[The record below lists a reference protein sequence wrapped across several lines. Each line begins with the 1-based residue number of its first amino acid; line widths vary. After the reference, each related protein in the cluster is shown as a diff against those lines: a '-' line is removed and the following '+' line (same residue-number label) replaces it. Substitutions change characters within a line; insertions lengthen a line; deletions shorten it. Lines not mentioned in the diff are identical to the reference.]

1 MDRQPLI
8 SIIVPVYNVEKYVG
22 KCIDSILN
30 QSYKNLEV
38 ILVDDGSTDGSENVC
53 DVYASQH
60 ENITVIHQ
68 LNGGLSVARNT
79 GLGLAKREYITFV
92 DSDDMI
98 HRVYVSALYKYIES
112 ERAEISAVTSLVIH
126 EGDLIPTTAPR
137 GEMKTFYS
145 GVDAVESMLFQQEY
159 IDNSA
164 CGKLFK
170 AELFKEHRFPE
181 GMLYEDLA
189 TIPYVCLEAKC
200 IVAVKTPMYFYR
212 YREDSILGRFSL
224 RRSHVLDVVDD
235 LVQNLSQ
242 KHPVLAQA
250 ACSRKFS
257 ANMNILLLMTATKTQ
272 DDALKARCWENIC
285 SLRKMTILHPKVR
298 LKNKLGALVSLCGL
312 DVLVKALDYF
322 KDKISI

>member
-1 MDRQPLI
+1 MI
-8 SIIVPVYNVEKYVG
+8 SILMPVYNVEKYLG
-22 KCIDSILN
+22 RCLDSILG
-30 QSYKNLEV
+30 QTYSDYEV
-38 ILVDDGSTDGSENVC
+38 VLLDDGSTDKSGKIC
-53 DVYASQH
+53 DAYAAQH
-60 ENITVIHQ
+60 ACIRVIHQ
-68 LNGGLSVARNT
+68 KNAGVAQARNT
-79 GLGLAKREYITFV
+79 LLAAARGEYITFV

-98 HRVYVSALYKYIES
+98 HREYVSALYKYIES

-145 GVDAVESMLFQQEY
+145 GVDAVESMLFQQEF

-235 LVQNLSQ
+235 LVRNLSQ
-242 KHPVLAQA
+242 KYPVLAPA
-250 ACSRKFS
+250 ASSRKFS

-272 DDALKARCWENIC
+272 DDTLKARCWENIC